1 MNDLIKLATRRLSE
15 CCSPVARMPQS
26 MKKEAREILEEL
38 KENPSLVSPER
49 IKRLEILIAYK
60 ILAVKIGELNGLS

>member
-1 MNDLIKLATRRLSE
+1 MQKLIKLADSRMTE
-15 CCSPVARMPQS
+15 CCSPVARMPS
-26 MKKEAREILEEL
+26 GMREEARLILKEL

-60 ILAVKIGELNGLS
+60 ILAVKIDELNGLS

>member
-1 MNDLIKLATRRLSE
+1 
-15 CCSPVARMPQS
+15 MPAS
-26 MKKEAREILEEL
+26 MKKEAREILNEL

-60 ILAVKIGELNGLS
+60 ILAVKVEELNQV